1 MLSSVLLLG
10 HSLSVVPQL
19 LMLIPRV
26 DGLFGCFIV
35 NDFANLL
42 TQHFKRN
49 LIYMESECV
58 WY

>member
-1 MLSSVLLLG
+1 MLSSLFLIG
-10 HSLSVVPQL
+10 HTLSVEPQPL
-19 LMLIPRV
+19 VLIPCV